1 MVADMGPM
9 NQPTILIVD
18 DEHLIAMMVEAAF
31 EEAGF
36 SVQLA
41 HSAKQAAATID
52 RLGPSLQALVTDVR
66 LGAGADGWEVAH
78 IARTALPHLPVV
90 YMTGDSADAWSASG
104 VPRSVL
110 VQKPFVGAQVLAAV
124 TGLMNQAHSD

>member
-1 MVADMGPM
+1 MGTM
-9 NQPTILIVD
+9 DRPTILIVD

-36 SVQLA
+36 AVHLA
-41 HSAKQAAATID
+41 HSAEEAATAID
-52 RLGPSLQALVTDVR
+52 SFGPILSALITDVR

-78 IARTALPHLPVV
+78 NARTAWPHLPVV

-124 TGLMNQAHSD
+124 TGLMNQEHGD